1 MRQYYDV
8 YSLLDNPLVQEF
20 IGTDDYKKYKEAR
33 FVGKDK
39 DVIIAENAAFNLT
52 GEIRETFKKRY
63 EATKPLYYNGQPLF
77 DKLLARI
84 HQNIE
89 RL

>member
-8 YSLLDNPLVQEF
+8 YSLLDNSLVQEF
-20 IGTDDYKKYKEAR
+20 IGTDDYKKHKESR

-39 DVIIAENAAFNLT
+39 ATIIAENRAFHLT
-52 GEIRETFKKRY
+52 GEIRERFKKRY
-63 EATKPLYYNGQPLF
+63 EATKTLYYNGQPPF
-77 DKLLARI
+77 DELLARI
-84 HQNIE
+84 QQNIE